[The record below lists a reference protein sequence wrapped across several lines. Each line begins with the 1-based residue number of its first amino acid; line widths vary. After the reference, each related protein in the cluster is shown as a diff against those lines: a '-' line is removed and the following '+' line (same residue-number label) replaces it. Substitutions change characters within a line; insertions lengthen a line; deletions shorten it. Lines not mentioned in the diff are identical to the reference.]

1 MLEFLLASIKAITVS
16 AGVKETA
23 KLALSTFIVYSTH
36 FGAVKAYD
44 TVCVPDGIYGYL
56 QGLIAAGSPSCKFI
70 LDTVTVTQNHY
81 SGVIIVGI
89 SRLLL
94 SAIGI

>member
-1 MLEFLLASIKAITVS
+1 MLEVIWASIKAITVS
-16 AGVKETA
+16 EGVKETA
-23 KLALSTFIVYSTH
+23 KLALSTFLVYSTH

-44 TVCVPDGIYGYL
+44 TICVPDGIYGYL
-56 QGLIAAGSPSCKFI
+56 QGLITAGSPSCKLI

-81 SGVIIVGI
+81 SGVIMVGI

-94 SAIGI
+94 STIGI